1 MKGIIII
8 ILLTLSLTVCG
19 QIRTDLCCNHYRKI
33 DSLQRI
39 EISLHELKS
48 VQQDS
53 IIKAQANN
61 LQHQKKIHRKSLLGL
76 TGVIFIILILT
87 Q

>member
-1 MKGIIII
+1 MREIIIM
-8 ILLTLSLTVCG
+8 ILLSLSLTVCG
-19 QIRTDLCCNHYRKI
+19 QNITDMCCKHYIKV

-39 EISLHELKS
+39 EIELHELKS

-53 IIKAQANN
+53 IIKVQANN
-61 LQHQKKIHRKSLLGL
+61 LQRQKKVHRKSMLGL
-76 TGVIFIILILT
+76 TGVIFLILILT

>member
-1 MKGIIII
+1 M
-8 ILLTLSLTVCG
+8 
-19 QIRTDLCCNHYRKI
+19 KI

-39 EISLHELKS
+39 QIEIHELKS
-48 VQQDS
+48 EKQDS
-53 IIKAQANN
+53 IIKIQAST
-61 LQHQKKIHRKSLLGL
+61 LQRQKKIQRKSILGL

>member
-1 MKGIIII
+1 M
-8 ILLTLSLTVCG
+8 
-19 QIRTDLCCNHYRKI
+19 KI

-39 EISLHELKS
+39 EIEIHELKS
-48 VQQDS
+48 EKQDS
-53 IIKAQANN
+53 IIKIQAST
-61 LQHQKKIHRKSLLGL
+61 LQRQKKIQRKSILGL